1 LQLYLKTRF
10 EQLKI
15 ATELELWQN
24 LFQQQVV
31 GRCEGEF
38 ERLKCLR
45 EERLAEECSL
55 RSQERE
61 VRCKKEYSKRQEE
74 AHLLKIRE
82 EEEARKLEEEEHKCK
97 EEADRLA
104 KLE

>member
-1 LQLYLKTRF
+1 LVQTLYQQLIISCDSISW
-10 EQLKI
+10 EQS
-15 ATELELWQN
+15 

-31 GRCEGEF
+31 GRREGEF

-61 VRCKKEYSKRQEE
+61 VRCKKEYFKRQEE

-82 EEEARKLEEEEHKCK
+82 EEEARKLEGV
-97 EEADRLA
+97 LA
-104 KLE
+104 IVPLTSIFF

>member
-1 LQLYLKTRF
+1 LVQTLYQQLIISCDSISW
-10 EQLKI
+10 EQS
-15 ATELELWQN
+15 

-31 GRCEGEF
+31 GRREGDF

-55 RSQERE
+55 RSQECE
-61 VRCKKEYSKRQEE
+61 VRCKKEYFKRQEE

-82 EEEARKLEEEEHKCK
+82 EEEARKLEGV
-97 EEADRLA
+97 LA
-104 KLE
+104 IVPLTSIFFLEPFH